1 MSRPCQISYLKTAS
15 APSIE
20 ASSRATHNSQA
31 VRIAYSAVLSPP
43 VPTARPTRPPIRP
56 PTLQLPLSLIV
67 KRNPSRLVAG
77 LHDFAQADDLLSEG
91 AQLVLASGGF
101 RGLSLAD
108 EEDGDR
114 GG

>member
-1 MSRPCQISYLKTAS
+1 MVAWVERIRVQSPVISPRSKR
-15 APSIE
+15 APD
-20 ASSRATHNSQA
+20 AAP
-31 VRIAYSAVLSPP
+31 Y
-43 VPTARPTRPPIRP
+43 PT

-67 KRNPSRLVAG
+67 KQNPSRLVAG
-77 LHDFAQADDLLSEG
+77 LDDFAQADDLLPEG
-91 AQLVLASGGF
+91 AQLILASGGF